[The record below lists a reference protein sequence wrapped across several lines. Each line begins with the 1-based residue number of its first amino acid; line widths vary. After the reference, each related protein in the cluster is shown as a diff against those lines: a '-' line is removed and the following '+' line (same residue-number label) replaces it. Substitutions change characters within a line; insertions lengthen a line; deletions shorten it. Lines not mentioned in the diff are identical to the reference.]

1 MRFSCNYL
9 RKMSFSETSLVL
21 QWLRLHIFTAGST
34 GSIPGGRTKIPHATR
49 PGQKKNFLMFNA
61 GCRMLGAGARGFYF
75 IKKKKSL
82 KRFVCQ
88 IQGFSLTAV
97 LNKYLNAQLC
107 RFLIRTNDLIS
118 QPPRDIFTFY

>member
-49 PGQKKNFLMFNA
+49 HGQKEEKEF
-61 GCRMLGAGARGFYF
+61 
-75 IKKKKSL
+75 KSEEVKL
-82 KRFVCQ
+82 RL
-88 IQGFSLTAV
+88 SR
-97 LNKYLNAQLC
+97 Y
-107 RFLIRTNDLIS
+107 
-118 QPPRDIFTFY
+118 